1 MLNASNSHRP
11 EYLDIV
17 HETIVHDSSSFLL
30 TNASC
35 MTVFWPET
43 LSGSPMGLS
52 SLRAAS
58 GSSSSISSHSLRIA
72 YLCVCQAE
80 RGVMGWSG
88 VSDDSWLWKR
98 SEKCELCGARTKA
111 RPNTA
116 RTPAASIAS
125 RGSSASST
133 VWPPQHHAKHTA
145 R

>member
-1 MLNASNSHRP
+1 MYSVKNDASFYFVSSYASSSYASFFTKIVESPSVMLNASNSHRP

-30 TNASC
+30 TRASC

-58 GSSSSISSHSLRIA
+58 GSSNSISSHSLRIA
-72 YLCVCQAE
+72 YLCVCHTE
-80 RGVMGWSG
+80 RGVMGWWR

-98 SEKCELCGARTKA
+98 SE
-111 RPNTA
+111 
-116 RTPAASIAS
+116 
-125 RGSSASST
+125 
-133 VWPPQHHAKHTA
+133 V
-145 R
+145 